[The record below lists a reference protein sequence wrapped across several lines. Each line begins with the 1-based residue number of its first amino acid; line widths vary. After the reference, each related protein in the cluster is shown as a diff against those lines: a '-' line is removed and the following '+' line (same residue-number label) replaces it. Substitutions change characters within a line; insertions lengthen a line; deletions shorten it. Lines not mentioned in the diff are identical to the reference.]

1 MTPEA
6 FEEYAAMARARGFLL
21 VSATPLTRS
30 SYHADADFA
39 RLQAARA
46 GKLAGPR

>member
-1 MTPEA
+1 VTPAA
-6 FEEYAAMARARGFLL
+6 FADYASVARARGFLL

-39 RLQAARA
+39 QLKAARA
-46 GKLAGPR
+46 TQLASA